1 MLGERVVKYKKT
13 ETLHETT
20 IAYPSKLQLLV
31 QERTESLHEGAVSV
45 LIWKYWWHE
54 GEDGD

>member
-45 LIWKYWWHE
+45 LT
-54 GEDGD
+54 